1 MIDPVLGGIVVA
13 GITSAT
19 SVAGT
24 LLVQRHTAKNAQAET
39 VEESENAR
47 ITDLKASH
55 ELEMGNLRSYYTQL
69 LTDRDTRYAEL
80 RADFQSVK
88 DDLRLHNDAL
98 LQSAAAHERMVKVMS
113 DLFGETTPNPNG
125 RT

>member
-1 MIDPVLGGIVVA
+1 MIDPVLGGIIVA
-13 GITSAT
+13 GITSAA

-24 LLVQRHTAKNAQAET
+24 LQVQRHTAKKDAAET

-47 ITDLKASH
+47 IVDLKAAH
-55 ELEMGNLRSYYTQL
+55 DLEMTNLRTYYTQL

-113 DLFGETTPNPNG
+113 DLFGEPSTPPNG